1 LEVVTLWHFPSICVS
16 TACPQEAI
24 GCTTKNSLLA
34 GRPGYVKI
42 FFPRWRRY
50 IPDLVYVEK
59 HKMAYILELSEQ
71 QAVKVAI
78 SIVIDMIVLN
88 ILENAH

>member
-1 LEVVTLWHFPSICVS
+1 M
-16 TACPQEAI
+16 
-24 GCTTKNSLLA
+24 
-34 GRPGYVKI
+34 KI

-71 QAVKVAI
+71 QAAKVAI
-78 SIVIDMIVLN
+78 SIVIDMIELN